1 MNNKLNN
8 ELNNEF
14 STGCEASPLDL
25 RTFSFEGDGLTL
37 GLSNVGESWA
47 NTDFI
52 EDQHK
57 VGICTAISM
66 TMKARKHF
74 NRDFCDDFQYLLQKK
89 YIDGNWNEGSSA
101 LSSCKAGN
109 KYGFLPAEEWH
120 ITTINDRKL
129 SYAQYIKKLQAIP
142 DKEIERL
149 LTISKDFKIEAYAKI
164 NHDIESMAKA
174 INENGSV
181 IARFVLDNKWWK
193 KPVVRLLPPT
203 APISGHLANITERTG
218 DSYGVA
224 NSWGTDWADGGTAYG
239 IWSEY
244 KPTEMWQVWFADVP
258 KEVQKQMTKQRT
270 IINLLQKVVALYQ
283 KRNKKA

>member
-1 MNNKLNN
+1 MTN
-8 ELNNEF
+8 EY
-14 STGCEASPLDL
+14 STGAEASPLDL
-25 RTFSFEGDGLTL
+25 RTFTYQGDGLTL
-37 GLSNVGESWA
+37 GSYSVGESWA
-47 NTDFI
+47 NTDLI
-52 EDQHK
+52 EDQHR

-74 NRDFCDDFQYLLQKK
+74 KRDFCDDFQYLLQKK
-89 YIDGNWNEGSSA
+89 FIDGNWNEGSSA

-129 SYAQYIKKLQAIP
+129 PYAKYIKKLQDVP
-142 DKEIERL
+142 DIEIERL
-149 LTISKDFKIEAYAKI
+149 LAIAKDYKIEAYAKI

-174 INENGSV
+174 IKENGSV
-181 IARFVLDNKWWK
+181 IARFVVDNKWWK
-193 KPVVRLLPPT
+193 KPIEPLRAPT
-203 APISGHLANITERTG
+203 EPISGHLINITKRVGE
-218 DSYGVA
+218 SYRVA

-244 KPTEMWQVWFADVP
+244 KPTEIWQVWFADVP
-258 KEVQKQMTKQRT
+258 NEVQKQMTKQRI

-283 KRNKKA
+283 KMNKKA